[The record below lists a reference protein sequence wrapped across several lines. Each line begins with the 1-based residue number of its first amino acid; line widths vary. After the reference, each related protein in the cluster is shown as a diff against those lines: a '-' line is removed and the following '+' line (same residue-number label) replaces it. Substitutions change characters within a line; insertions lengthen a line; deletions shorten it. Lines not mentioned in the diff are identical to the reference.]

1 MVAGAMR
8 TLLAV
13 IVTAALVGAVT
24 ADAQFRRGLLA
35 ESTEISLSPIVPPAM
50 LLPDGSVEL
59 QVRNS
64 STAPARVVEQV
75 RDMFTNQLRDND
87 ARVRL
92 ADTGGDIVVIATVT
106 EWNESRRNSQK
117 YVSETRQI
125 GTKQVVDKNG
135 KTKTEPVYEYGRNKP
150 SVVIT
155 GAAGIRV
162 EVRRA
167 GATIADETAH
177 HTLREEHLVEAG
189 PPPRNVV
196 EDTLID
202 YAVRKA
208 AGRISPGR
216 EPVRVLLARSDEVDK
231 FNAMAVGRRWQDWLS
246 TLEGVSPHRDPK
258 RDAYRLHNLAVAHE
272 ALAYEVPP
280 AEGPAARLDN
290 ASRLIAQAAKQ
301 NPSEKYISESQAR
314 ITRSQSAYATLA
326 ALYQAAAIAPATSG
340 SVRQPPASAAAQGT
354 PAPADASAPMTN
366 RDVIDLRAAGLDD
379 ENLLAAIK
387 SAKTVQFDLTPA
399 GLKLLLNSNVSNR
412 VIAAM
417 RARSQ

>member
-1 MVAGAMR
+1 MR

-13 IVTAALVGAVT
+13 IVTASLVGTAAV
-24 ADAQFRRGLLA
+24 DAQFRRGLLA
-35 ESTEISLSPIVPPAM
+35 ESTEISLSPVVPPAM
-50 LLPDGSVEL
+50 LLPSGSVEL

-92 ADTGGDIVVIATVT
+92 VDTGGDIVVTATVT
-106 EWNESRRNSQK
+106 EWSEGRRNSQK

-125 GTKQVVDKNG
+125 GTKQVVGKDG

-150 SVVIT
+150 SVVIS

-162 EVRRA
+162 EVKRAA
-167 GATIADETAH
+167 GATLADESAR
-177 HTLREEHLVEAG
+177 HTIQEEHLTESG
-189 PPPRNVV
+189 PPARNVV

-202 YAVRKA
+202 HAVRKA

-216 EPVRVLLARSDEVDK
+216 EPVRVLLARSDDVDK
-231 FNAMAVGRRWQDWLS
+231 FNTMAVSRSWQDWLT
-246 TLEGVSPHRDPK
+246 TLERLSPHRDPK

-272 ALAYEVPP
+272 ALAYEAPP
-280 AEGPAARLDN
+280 ADGPGSRLDS
-290 ASRLIAQAAKQ
+290 ASTLIAQAVKQ
-301 NPSEKYISESQAR
+301 NPSEKYIIESQAR
-314 ITRSQSAYATLA
+314 ITRSASAYASLA
-326 ALYQAAAIAPATSG
+326 ALYQTAASAPATSG
-340 SVRQPPASAAAQGT
+340 SLRQPAAPTPSQTRPTTPGT
-354 PAPADASAPMTN
+354 ADPSAPMTN
-366 RDVIDLRAAGLDD
+366 TDVMDLRALGLDD

-387 SAKTVQFDLTPA
+387 SAKVVKFDLSPA
-399 GLKLLLNSNVSNR
+399 GLKVLLNSNVSNR

-417 RARSQ
+417 RARAQ

>member
-1 MVAGAMR
+1 MR
-8 TLLAV
+8 TLLAA
-13 IVTAALVGAVT
+13 IVSVALVGT
-24 ADAQFRRGLLA
+24 AAIDAQFRRGLLA
-35 ESTEISLSPIVPPAM
+35 ESTEISLSPVVPPAM
-50 LLPDGSVEL
+50 LLPSGTVEL

-92 ADTGGDIVVIATVT
+92 VETGGDLIVIATVT
-106 EWNESRRNSQK
+106 EWSESRRNSQK

-125 GTKQVVDKNG
+125 GTKQVVDKDG

-150 SVVIT
+150 SVVIS

-167 GATIADETAH
+167 AGATIADESAR
-177 HTLREEHLVEAG
+177 HTIQEEHLTESG
-189 PPPRNVV
+189 PPSRSTV

-202 YAVRKA
+202 HAVRKA

-216 EPVRVLLARSDEVDK
+216 EPVRVLLARSDDVDK
-231 FNAMAVGRRWQDWLS
+231 FNNLAVSRNWQEWLT
-246 TLEGVSPHRDPK
+246 TLERLSPHRDPK
-258 RDAYRLHNLAVAHE
+258 RDAYRLHNLAVANE
-272 ALAYEVPP
+272 ALAYEAPP
-280 AEGPAARLDN
+280 DENPTPRLTT
-290 ASRLIAQAAKQ
+290 ASTLISQAAKQ
-301 NPSEKYISESQAR
+301 NPSEKYIIESQAR
-314 ITRSQSAYATLA
+314 ITRSVSAYATLA
-326 ALYQAAAIAPATSG
+326 ALYQASASAPATSG
-340 SVRQPPASAAAQGT
+340 SLRQPTS
-354 PAPADASAPMTN
+354 PAPSPGKPTTGADASAPMTN
-366 RDVIDLRAAGLDD
+366 ADVMELRALGLDD

-387 SAKTVQFDLTPA
+387 SAKTVKFDLSPA
-399 GLKLLLNSNVSNR
+399 GLKVLLNSNVSNR

>member
-1 MVAGAMR
+1 MR
-8 TLLAV
+8 TSLAA
-13 IVTAALVGAVT
+13 IVTVILVGTAA

-35 ESTEISLSPIVPPAM
+35 ESTEISLSPVVPPAV
-50 LLPDGSVEL
+50 LLPGGTVEV

-92 ADTGGDIVVIATVT
+92 VDTGGDILVIATVT
-106 EWNESRRNSQK
+106 EWSESRRNSQK

-135 KTKTEPVYEYGRNKP
+135 KTRTEPIYEYGRNKP
-150 SVVIT
+150 SVVIS

-162 EVRRA
+162 EVRRD
-167 GATIADETAH
+167 GATIADDTAH

-189 PPPRNVV
+189 PPARNVV

-202 YAVRKA
+202 HAVRKA

-216 EPVRVLLARSDEVDK
+216 EPVRVLLARSDDVDK
-231 FNAMAVGRRWQDWLS
+231 LNSLALDRRWQDWL
-246 TLEGVSPHRDPK
+246 TLLEGVSPHRDPK

-272 ALAYEVPP
+272 ALAYEAPP
-280 AEGPAARLDN
+280 ADGPGSRLDT
-290 ASRLIAQAAKQ
+290 ASSLITQAAKQ
-301 NPSEKYISESQAR
+301 NPSEKYILEAQAR
-314 ITRSQSAYATLA
+314 ITRSVSAYATLA
-326 ALYQAAAIAPATSG
+326 ALYQASASAPATSG
-340 SVRQPPASAAAQGT
+340 SLRPPATPS
-354 PAPADASAPMTN
+354 PAPNRPAATDPSAPMTN
-366 RDVIDLRAAGLDD
+366 TDVMDLRALGLDD
-379 ENLLAAIK
+379 ENLLEAIK
-387 SAKTVQFDLTPA
+387 AAKAVKFDLSPA
-399 GLKLLLNSNVSNR
+399 GLKQLLNSNVSNR

>member
-1 MVAGAMR
+1 MR
-8 TLLAV
+8 TSLAAIVTV
-13 IVTAALVGAVT
+13 ILVGTAAL
-24 ADAQFRRGLLA
+24 DAQFRRGLLA
-35 ESTEISLSPIVPPAM
+35 ESTEISLSPVVPPAV
-50 LLPDGSVEL
+50 LLPAGTVEV

-92 ADTGGDIVVIATVT
+92 VDTGGDIMVIATVT
-106 EWNESRRNSQK
+106 EWSESRRNSQK

-135 KTKTEPVYEYGRNKP
+135 KTKTEPIYEYGRNKP
-150 SVVIT
+150 SVVIS

-162 EVRRA
+162 EVRRD
-167 GATIADETAH
+167 GTTIADDTAH

-189 PPPRNVV
+189 PPARNVV

-202 YAVRKA
+202 HAVRKA

-216 EPVRVLLARSDEVDK
+216 EPVRVLLARSDDVDK
-231 FNAMAVGRRWQDWLS
+231 LNSLALDRRWQDWL
-246 TLEGVSPHRDPK
+246 TLLEGVAPHRDPK

-272 ALAYEVPP
+272 ALAYEAPP
-280 AEGPAARLDN
+280 ADGPGSRLDT
-290 ASRLIAQAAKQ
+290 ASSLITQAAKQ
-301 NPSEKYISESQAR
+301 NPSEKYIIESQAR
-314 ITRSQSAYATLA
+314 ITRSVSAYATLA
-326 ALYQAAAIAPATSG
+326 ALYQASAGAPATSG
-340 SVRQPPASAAAQGT
+340 SLRPAAPSPAANR
-354 PAPADASAPMTN
+354 PAATDGSAPMTN
-366 RDVIDLRAAGLDD
+366 TDVMDLRALGLDD
-379 ENLLAAIK
+379 ENLLEAIK
-387 SAKTVQFDLTPA
+387 AAKVVKFDLSPA
-399 GLKLLLNSNVSNR
+399 GLKQLLNSNVSNR